1 MHMQDGT
8 IAIVG
13 AGQAGGWAAQTLR
26 AEGFGGRVV
35 LVGNERHRPYERPP
49 LSKSVL
55 AGEAPAE
62 TTRLQKPEAFDALNV
77 DWRPGVNATRIDR
90 TTKQLHLGDGKTVRY
105 DKLILCTGGRARRL
119 AIPGADLPGVFTLR
133 SIDDAAALG
142 AALVSGKRLLVV
154 GGGWIGLEV
163 AATACGKGLDVTVVE
178 AMERLCER
186 TVPPE
191 VSGYLLRLHASRGVR
206 VDLGT
211 GIERL
216 EQGADGESLRATLS
230 DGRTLACDLV
240 LAGIGLVANDELARE
255 AGLACEGGIVVDS
268 QCWSSDPDILAA
280 GDVAVWHCERAGR
293 RMRLESWQNAQ
304 EQGIAAARSA
314 LGIEVNHQPLPWFW
328 SDQYG
333 INLQI
338 FGMPAPQHQA
348 VMRGDPQGDSF
359 VMFFLDGGK
368 VAAALGPN
376 SARDLRFARR
386 LIERGTSVD
395 PQQLADMQ
403 LPLSRL

>member
-1 MHMQDGT
+1 MSAEERT

-26 AEGFGGRVV
+26 AEGFAGRIV
-35 LVGNERHRPYERPP
+35 LVGDEAHRPYERPP
-49 LSKSVL
+49 LSKAVL
-55 AGEAPAE
+55 AGEALPE
-62 TTRLQKPEAFDALNV
+62 TTSLQKPEAFDALDV
-77 DWRPGVNATRIDR
+77 EWRPRVSATRIDR
-90 TTKQLHLGDGKTVRY
+90 AAKQLHLSGGDVVGY
-105 DKLILCTGGRARRL
+105 DKLILCTGGRARQL
-119 AIPGADLPGVFTLR
+119 AIPGSELPGVFTLR
-133 SIDDAAALG
+133 NLDDATALG
-142 AALVSGKRLLVV
+142 AALVPGKRLLVV

-163 AATACGKGLDVTVVE
+163 AATARKKSLDVTVVE
-178 AMERLCER
+178 AMQRLCER

-191 VSGYLLRLHASRGVR
+191 ISSYLLRLHASNGVR
-206 VDLGT
+206 VELGA

-216 EQGADGESLRATLS
+216 VQAEDGAGLIATIV
-230 DGRTLACDLV
+230 DGRTLACDVV

-255 AGLACEGGIVVDS
+255 AGLQCEGGIVVDS
-268 QCWSSDPDILAA
+268 QCRTSDPDILAA

-338 FGMPAPQHQA
+338 FGMPAPGHRV
-348 VMRGDPQGDSF
+348 VMRGDMESDSF
-359 VMFFLDGGK
+359 VVFFLDAGK
-368 VAAALGPN
+368 VVAALGPN
-376 SARDLRFARR
+376 AARDLRFGRR

-395 PQQLADMQ
+395 ADRLADLQ
-403 LPLSRL
+403 TPLSKL

>member
-1 MHMQDGT
+1 MSTEDRT

-26 AEGFGGRVV
+26 SEGFGGRIV
-35 LVGNERHRPYERPP
+35 LIGDEAHRPYERPP

-55 AGEAPAE
+55 AGEALAE
-62 TTRLQKPEAFDALNV
+62 TTSLQKPEAFDALNV
-77 DWRPGVNATRIDR
+77 DWRPRMSATRIDR
-90 TTKQLHLGDGKTVRY
+90 ASKQLHLSGGDVVGY

-119 AIPGADLPGVFTLR
+119 RIPGSELPGIFTLR

-142 AALVSGKRLLVV
+142 AALAPGKRLLVV

-163 AATACGKGLDVTVVE
+163 AATARRKGLDVTVVE
-178 AMERLCER
+178 AMHRLCER

-191 VSGYLLRLHASRGVR
+191 ISAYLLRLHASHGVR
-206 VDLGT
+206 VELGT

-216 EQGADGESLRATLS
+216 AQGANDAGLLATLV
-230 DGRTLACDLV
+230 DGRTLACDVV

-255 AGLACEGGIVVDS
+255 AGLQCEGGIVVDP
-268 QCWSSDPDILAA
+268 QCRSCDPDILAA

-314 LGIEVNHQPLPWFW
+314 LGIEVSHQPLPWFW

-338 FGMPAPQHQA
+338 FGMAAPEHRA
-348 VMRGDPQGDSF
+348 VVRGDMQSDSF
-359 VMFFLDGGK
+359 VVFFLDAGK

-376 SARDLRFARR
+376 AARDLRFARR
-386 LIERGTSVD
+386 LIERGTNVD
-395 PQQLADMQ
+395 ASQLADPQ
-403 LPLSRL
+403 VPLSKL